1 MCETI
6 SEIVTIEGKP
16 TVSYQT
22 VTHTVVESETETIL
36 STKVL
41 PATTVVKTETQTEQQ
56 EQVETVVQTEQQ
68 TQLETIVQTQVQTQ
82 VETVAVTGE
91 ETVVE
96 TAAPQETSLQSGVA
110 TVSVSSGAT
119 FQPAVISLVVAM
131 TVVLLF

>member
-68 TQLETIVQTQVQTQ
+68 TQIETVVQTEMQTQ
-82 VETVAVTGE
+82 VETVAVTAE
-91 ETVVE
+91 ETEVE
-96 TAAPQETSLQSGVA
+96 TAAPQETTPQTGVA
-110 TVSVSSGAT
+110 TVSVSSGPK
-119 FQPAVISLVVAM
+119 FRPAIVSLAIAM
-131 TVVLLF
+131 AAVLLF